1 MGIIKENIIKNLLAL
16 TVILISYPIFH
27 TMLKGVDE
35 TQVSN
40 LLIIVSIFFISI
52 QFAGFSF
59 SYADSKKDSGMK
71 MLGHVLTFF
80 AMLLTGIL
88 LETIVI
94 TVQLVYPSF
103 FPVMTILSILI
114 YITVLL
120 FDFWDALK
128 LQKIEG

>member
-1 MGIIKENIIKNLLAL
+1 MGIVKENVIKNLLAL
-16 TVILISYPIFH
+16 LVILISYPIFKSL
-27 TMLKGVDE
+27 LKEVNE
-35 TQVSN
+35 SQVSN
-40 LLIIVSIFFISI
+40 LLVIISIFFISI

-59 SYADSKKDSGMK
+59 SYADSKKDSVMK

-80 AMLLTGIL
+80 AMSLTGIL

-94 TVQLVYPSF
+94 TVQMVYPSF
-103 FPVMTILSILI
+103 FPVMTILSVLI

-128 LQKIEG
+128 LQKS